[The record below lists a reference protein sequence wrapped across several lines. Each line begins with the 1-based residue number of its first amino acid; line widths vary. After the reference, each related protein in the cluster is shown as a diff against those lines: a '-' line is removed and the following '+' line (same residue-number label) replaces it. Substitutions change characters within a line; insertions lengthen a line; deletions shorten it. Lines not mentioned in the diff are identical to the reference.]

1 MHHLLINEVEVGHHR
16 LPELGQGQQQGVVV
30 GQDRQVDQDH
40 HHGGGHHQLLEID
53 QDRQLDHQLQQTA
66 ILTAVSV
73 VKVWD

>member
-16 LPELGQGQQQGVVV
+16 LLELGQGQQQGVVD
-30 GQDRQVDQDH
+30 QDRQVDQDH
-40 HHGGGHHQLLEID
+40 HHGDGHRQLLEID
-53 QDRQLDHQLQQTA
+53 QDRQLDRQLQQTA